1 MMARNNQ
8 WTAPTLALL
17 WGALALGALGNAQAG
32 QNIKNCSVTQPPTM
46 VFVTDLLGSLT
57 SATTFSVTCFTAGQG
72 TASFTIGLS
81 AGTGTIAQRTQKKGS
96 TVLTYNLYQ
105 DAGRTTVWGDTVAN
119 QLTQTISGDITN
131 QSFTIYGKIDNT
143 PANLADGPG
152 AYSDPTITLTLG
164 W

>member
-1 MMARNNQ
+1 MARNNQ

-17 WGALALGALGNAQAG
+17 WGALALGALGNAQAALHI
-32 QNIKNCSVTQPPTM
+32 NSCSVTQPPTM
-46 VFVTDLLGSLT
+46 VFVTNLLGSLT
-57 SATTFSVTCFTAGQG
+57 SATTFSISCSTNG
-72 TASFTIGLS
+72 
-81 AGTGTIAQRTQKKGS
+81 AGTGTITVGLSAGAGTISQRTQKMGS

-119 QLTQTISGDITN
+119 QLTQTISGDIN

-143 PANLADGPG
+143 PANLADAPG

>member
-1 MMARNNQ
+1 MARNNQ
-8 WTAPTLALL
+8 WTAPTHALL
-17 WGALALGALGNAQAG
+17 WGALALGALGNAQAAL
-32 QNIKNCSVTQPPTM
+32 NIKSCSVTQPPTM

-57 SATTFSVTCFTAGQG
+57 SATTFSVTCNTVGAG
-72 TASFTIGLS
+72 TASFTVGLS
-81 AGTGTIAQRTQKKGS
+81 AGTGTVAQRTQKKGS

-119 QLTQTISGDITN
+119 QLTQTISGDIN

-143 PANLADGPG
+143 PANLADAPG

>member
-17 WGALALGALGNAQAG
+17 WGALALGALGNAQAAL
-32 QNIKNCSVTQPPTM
+32 NIKTCSVTQPPTM
-46 VFVTDLLGSLT
+46 VFVTDLRGSLT
-57 SATTFSVTCFTAGQG
+57 SATTFSVTCSTTGQG

-96 TVLTYNLYQ
+96 TALTYNLYQ
-105 DAGRTTVWGDTVAN
+105 DAARSTVWGDTGAA
-119 QLTQTISGDITN
+119 QYTQTISGDITN
-131 QSFTIYGKIDNT
+131 QSITIYGKIDNT

-152 AYSDPTITLTLG
+152 VYSDPTITLTLG

>member
-17 WGALALGALGNAQAG
+17 WGALALGALGNAQAAL
-32 QNIKNCSVTQPPTM
+32 NIKSCSVTQPPTM

-57 SATTFSVTCFTAGQG
+57 SATTFSVTCNTVGAG
-72 TASFTIGLS
+72 TASFTVGLS
-81 AGTGTIAQRTQKKGS
+81 AGTGTVAQRTQKKGS

-105 DAGRTTVWGDTVAN
+105 NAGRTTVWGDTVAN
-119 QLTQTISGDITN
+119 QLTQTISGDIN

-143 PANLADGPG
+143 PANLADAPG

>member
-1 MMARNNQ
+1 MMARNNK
-8 WTAPTLALL
+8 WSAPTHALL
-17 WGALALGALGNAQAG
+17 WGALALGALGNAQAAL
-32 QNIKNCSVTQPPTM
+32 NIKSCSVTQPPTM

-57 SATTFSVTCFTAGQG
+57 SATTFSVTCSTTGQG
-72 TASFTIGLS
+72 TASFTVGLS
-81 AGTGTIAQRTQKKGS
+81 AGTGTVAQRTQKKGS

-119 QLTQTISGDITN
+119 QLTQTISGDIN

-143 PANLADGPG
+143 PANLADAPG